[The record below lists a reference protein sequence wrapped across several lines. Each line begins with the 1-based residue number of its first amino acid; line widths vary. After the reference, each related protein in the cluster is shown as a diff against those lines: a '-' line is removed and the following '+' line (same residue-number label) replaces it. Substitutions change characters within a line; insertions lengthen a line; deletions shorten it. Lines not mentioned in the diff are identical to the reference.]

1 MEATELEGKLKEED
15 RKTKTATSRDNEQR
29 RLQLPIIRQ
38 KLVTHSATMSG
49 TNTRLA

>member
-15 RKTKTATSRDNEQR
+15 RKTKTATSQR

-38 KLVTHSATMSG
+38 KLVTHSATTSG